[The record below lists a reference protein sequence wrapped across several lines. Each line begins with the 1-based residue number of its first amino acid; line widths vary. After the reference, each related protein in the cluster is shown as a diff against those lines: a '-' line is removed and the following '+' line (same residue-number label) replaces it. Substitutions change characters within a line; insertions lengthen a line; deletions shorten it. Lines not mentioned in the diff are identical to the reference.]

1 MGGRRESFADRTEN
15 SHLVSGT
22 HGRDRRQQRSIEK
35 VDLQRARRYGMAET
49 QANGRI
55 KYTYGGI
62 VFIYDPHK
70 NREITSFAAPDV
82 ASNNAGTKCSQ
93 PIQLAKM
100 SVPQNQIENNKLMQR
115 DPRAWKSHSVLVIDM
130 SGSMRRDD
138 VNGARCRS
146 DGIFLTLARDYIKK
160 QLDDG
165 TSSSHDVVSVVIM
178 KEDATTP
185 ILIEPL
191 SCTLYNKLVD
201 MREWSELRPSG
212 PGNYMPALEIAETL
226 IMISETFN
234 KACALSLMFFSDG
247 RPSDRG
253 PFAEVI
259 GRMASKFR
267 RRLTVCCIGMA
278 EAAMAE
284 DAENFVALQDMV
296 TEAEAYGAVASF
308 SKPSMHTDSL
318 SNIMTSLAT
327 SLTTSKTEMTD
338 LKTGKSK
345 ALRTD
350 VLRERRGTP
359 DDDALTL
366 QWIPYRST
374 DKKQFVRRIWS
385 WSSQKNDFLH
395 VIDPRCVCCYKK
407 SKRGFKCGNC
417 KICLVCKVC
426 KKEYHQYFIQE
437 HYKKDECYT
446 ALKSSRTGLVVS
458 KDICSFSVAMKEPIF
473 DEGAERIV
481 HKFRYMDE
489 HDQFIGP
496 KMVAKQSRFVE
507 NDGSYEDRMSY
518 HREFLRTQSLAS
530 RFADLFNEE
539 IDALV
544 DHFKDTEWIRKLPRI
559 KFLEPLVI
567 EVIKDG
573 KEVNILIESELEG
586 TYEKFNNNMGFVKGQ
601 NKHVQNGKINDLS
614 SSLNQLG
621 LGFNQPE
628 GLGAGLGAIEEG
640 SEEEEEEEEGNE
652 EEEEEENVA
661 TDAALFDA
669 TVLGPESGSYLME
682 DLHEKYFPQAFSH
695 YSYEKSKHKLMVVDL
710 QGVFKVESD
719 GTQQYMLTDPVI
731 HKRRGKGK
739 NKQSKQLESWT
750 FGRTDRGEKG
760 MKAFFDTHVCSGVC
774 RLLGLE
780 PQKPN

>member
-1 MGGRRESFADRTEN
+1 MGGRRESSTDRTEN

-62 VFIYDPHK
+62 VFIYDPYK

-82 ASNNAGTKCSQ
+82 ASDNAGTKCSQ

-100 SVPQNQIENNKLMQR
+100 SVPQNQVENNKLMQR
-115 DPRAWKSHSVLVIDM
+115 DPRGWKSHSVLVIDM

-165 TSSSHDVVSVVIM
+165 TSSSSDVVSVVIM

-212 PGNYMPALEIAETL
+212 PGNYMPALEIAEAL

-278 EAAMAE
+278 E
-284 DAENFVALQDMV
+284 DTENFVALQDMV

-345 ALRTD
+345 AVRTD
-350 VLRERRGTP
+350 VFRERKGTP
-359 DDDALTL
+359 DDPTLTS

-395 VIDPRCVCCYKK
+395 VMDPRCVCCYKTV
-407 SKRGFKCGNC
+407 SKKDKGKRVAGFTCRNC
-417 KICLVCKVC
+417 EICRVCKVC
-426 KKEYHQYFIQE
+426 SEEYYQFDQE
-437 HYKKDECYT
+437 HYKKDDCYT
-446 ALKSSRTGLVVS
+446 ALKSFRTGLVVS
-458 KDICSFSVAMKEPIF
+458 KDICSFSVAMKEHSF
-473 DEGAERIV
+473 EEGAERIV
-481 HKFRYMDE
+481 HKFRFIDE

-507 NDGSYEDRMSY
+507 NDGSYKDRMSY

-530 RFADLFNEE
+530 RFADLFNEK
-539 IDALV
+539 IDAL
-544 DHFKDTEWIRKLPRI
+544 
-559 KFLEPLVI
+559 
-567 EVIKDG
+567 
-573 KEVNILIESELEG
+573 
-586 TYEKFNNNMGFVKGQ
+586 
-601 NKHVQNGKINDLS
+601 
-614 SSLNQLG
+614 
-621 LGFNQPE
+621 
-628 GLGAGLGAIEEG
+628 
-640 SEEEEEEEEGNE
+640 
-652 EEEEEENVA
+652 
-661 TDAALFDA
+661 
-669 TVLGPESGSYLME
+669 
-682 DLHEKYFPQAFSH
+682 
-695 YSYEKSKHKLMVVDL
+695 
-710 QGVFKVESD
+710 
-719 GTQQYMLTDPVI
+719 
-731 HKRRGKGK
+731 
-739 NKQSKQLESWT
+739 
-750 FGRTDRGEKG
+750 
-760 MKAFFDTHVCSGVC
+760 
-774 RLLGLE
+774 
-780 PQKPN
+780 